1 MDASIVITVNSSIAA
16 ATGTGFPIAA
26 GATLTL
32 DTAAVI
38 TAIAASGTPSVAY
51 IEEF

>member
-1 MDASIVITVNSSIAA
+1 
-16 ATGTGFPIAA
+16 
-26 GATLTL
+26 L